1 MEKKTI
7 SSKVWEEIQQEAKA
21 RAQRARGCR
30 QKVKA
35 EASELIRLIAQ
46 APEAEGEQVEQIVF
60 THVENLGTKK
70 WPDTYAGVRTWTL
83 CSGIKETAKR
93 YTWGRE
99 YVNKDSVLCYVA
111 AEVEA

>member
-1 MEKKTI
+1 MDKKII
-7 SSKVWEEIQQEAKA
+7 SARVWKEIQQEAKA
-21 RAQRARGCR
+21 RAERVRGCR

-35 EASELIRLIAQ
+35 EASELIGLIAQ

-60 THVENLGTKK
+60 THVQNLGSKK
-70 WPDTYAGVRTWTL
+70 WPDTYASVQTWPL
-83 CSGIKETAKR
+83 CTGIKETAKR

-99 YVNKDSVLCYVA
+99 YVNKDSVLCYVG